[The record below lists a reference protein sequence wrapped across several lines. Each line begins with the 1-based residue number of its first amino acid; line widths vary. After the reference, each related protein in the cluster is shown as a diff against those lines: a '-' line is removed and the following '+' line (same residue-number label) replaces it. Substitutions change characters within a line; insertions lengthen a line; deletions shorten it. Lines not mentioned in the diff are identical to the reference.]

1 MTEVRPL
8 KSLPFN
14 LLNRVI
20 VPDSLNTITTHGNEV
35 DPHLGGLTQADTGAI
50 WRATQNLY
58 RTGMNPAISLC
69 LRRRGEL
76 VLNRSIGYRTSESN
90 ELITPDTPVCLFS
103 ASKAVTAMLVH
114 HLAEQKL
121 IDLHDPVSR
130 YIPEYAQHGKS
141 RTAILHV
148 LNHRAGLPRIREKV
162 EPEVLFDIERVK
174 HMLFNAE
181 PETPSGLTQAYHA
194 ITGGFI
200 LGELVERVLGEPL
213 NTTLDR
219 VIRQPMGMRYFRY
232 GLEQD
237 IPVAENVVTGVRLLP
252 PMSLFIKH
260 AVGGT
265 LEQVVDVSNDPRFR
279 DIVAPAGNL
288 YATAEEASRFFQ
300 MLLDGGRWGD
310 KQIFHPDT
318 VRTAVRGAS
327 RRPLF
332 DRSLMFPLRFSAGMM
347 RGNPGISLF
356 GPNATKAFGH
366 LGFLTILCW
375 ADPQREISAS
385 LLTTGKGLLGTHVPK
400 LFALQSEIN
409 QRCI

>member
-20 VPDSLNTITTHGNEV
+20 VPDSLTSITTHGDEV

-69 LRRRGEL
+69 LRRRGEI

-174 HMLFNAE
+174 RMLFNAE

-200 LGELVERVLGEPL
+200 LGELVERVLG
-213 NTTLDR
+213 
-219 VIRQPMGMRYFRY
+219 
-232 GLEQD
+232 
-237 IPVAENVVTGVRLLP
+237 
-252 PMSLFIKH
+252 
-260 AVGGT
+260 
-265 LEQVVDVSNDPRFR
+265 
-279 DIVAPAGNL
+279 
-288 YATAEEASRFFQ
+288 
-300 MLLDGGRWGD
+300 
-310 KQIFHPDT
+310 
-318 VRTAVRGAS
+318 
-327 RRPLF
+327 
-332 DRSLMFPLRFSAGMM
+332 
-347 RGNPGISLF
+347 
-356 GPNATKAFGH
+356 
-366 LGFLTILCW
+366 
-375 ADPQREISAS
+375 
-385 LLTTGKGLLGTHVPK
+385 
-400 LFALQSEIN
+400 
-409 QRCI
+409 